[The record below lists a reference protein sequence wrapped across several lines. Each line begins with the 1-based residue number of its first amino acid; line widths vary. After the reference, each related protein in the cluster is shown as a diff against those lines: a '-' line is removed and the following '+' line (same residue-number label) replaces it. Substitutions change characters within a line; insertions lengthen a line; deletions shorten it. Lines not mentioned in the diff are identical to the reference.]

1 MLKEGY
7 VLNVNNTHTVTLE
20 DGSIEEIKV
29 PGEHVS
35 LQKYYINFCGKF
47 IGTILASDKEKAN
60 VRARSYFLGGEAEIE
75 GRSIDIGES
84 MLQYIVAMTELEY
97 KELTLPIEDILE
109 VFENK

>member
-1 MLKEGY
+1 MLKEG
-7 VLNVNNTHTVTLE
+7 TLIHSSN
-20 DGSIEEIKV
+20 GSV
-29 PGEHVS
+29 VALS
-35 LQKYYINFCGKF
+35 KYYINFCGKF

-60 VRARSYFLGGEAEIE
+60 VRARSHFLGGEAEIE
-75 GRSIDIGES
+75 GRSIDISES